1 MTVVFYLSSLI
12 AILATVMV
20 VTRTNVVHAL
30 LYLILSLLSVA
41 LIFFVLGAPFVAAL
55 EVVIYAGAIMVLF
68 LFGIMMLGLG
78 PRSSQQETVWFTP
91 RFWAV
96 PSVLAAVL
104 LGELVYVLVIGGT
117 RVSGAAVVD
126 PHQVSLTLFGP
137 YILGVELASTL
148 LLAGVVAAY
157 HLGRRTET
165 PRSTERGL
173 T

>member
-1 MTVVFYLSSLI
+1 MNVVFYLSSAI
-12 AILATVMV
+12 AILATLMV
-20 VTRTNVVHAL
+20 VTRSNVVHAL

-55 EVVIYAGAIMVLF
+55 EVIIYAGAIMVLF

-78 PRSSQQETVWFTP
+78 PRSSRQERAWLHP
-91 RFWAV
+91 GSWAV
-96 PSVLAAVL
+96 PSIFAAVL
-104 LGELVYVLVIGGT
+104 LAELVYVLVIGRT
-117 RVSGAAVVD
+117 RVSGAVVVD

-157 HLGRRTET
+157 HLGRRIET
-165 PRSTERGL
+165 PRSTERGPL
-173 T
+173 